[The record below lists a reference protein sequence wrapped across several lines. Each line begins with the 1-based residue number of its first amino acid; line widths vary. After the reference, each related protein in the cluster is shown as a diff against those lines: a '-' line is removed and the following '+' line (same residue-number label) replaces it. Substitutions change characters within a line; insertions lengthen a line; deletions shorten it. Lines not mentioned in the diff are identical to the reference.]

1 VSGRGIFGSQRD
13 RQRRKGRDEV
23 VVVVVVVL
31 VMVRE
36 HLPFMRI
43 DLVWTN

>member
-23 VVVVVVVL
+23 VVVVVVL